1 MDWRDEGVLLTV
13 RRHGESAAIID
24 AFTARHGRHAGVVP
38 GGGSRRMAPVLQPGA
53 QLSLEWRARLE
64 DHLGSYRAELI
75 RSRAGALMADGDAL
89 AGMGAVAALLTAW
102 LPEREPHEPLY
113 AATVELLDAMGRA
126 DDWRE
131 AYVGWELMLLAE
143 LGYALDLSRC
153 AATGATE
160 DLAWVSPKSG
170 RAVSAAAGAPYAERL
185 LPLPVFLGGAT
196 GGVAEGIR
204 LTGHFLAAWVA
215 PAFGGHAA
223 PEARARLAER
233 LSR

>member
-24 AFTARHGRHAGVVP
+24 AFTAAHGRHAGVVR
-38 GGGSRRMAPVLQPGA
+38 GGASRKMAPLLQPGA

-64 DHLGSYRAELI
+64 DHIGSYRPELI
-75 RSRAGALMADGDAL
+75 RSRAGALMAEGDAL

-102 LPEREPHEPLY
+102 LPEREPHAPLY
-113 AATVELLDAMGRA
+113 AATVDLLDAMGRA
-126 DDWRE
+126 PDWRE

-153 AATGATE
+153 AATGET
-160 DLAWVSPKSG
+160 DSLAWVSPKTG
-170 RAVSAAAGAPYAERL
+170 RAVSAEAGAPYADRL
-185 LPLPVFLGGAT
+185 LPLPAFLGGAT
-196 GGVAEGIR
+196 GGVAEGLR
-204 LTGHFLAAWVA
+204 LTGHFLSEWVA
-215 PAFGGHAA
+215 PAFGAHS
-223 PEARARLAER
+223 PPDARARLVER